1 MSDEPPIYARMMLA
15 QYQAKRAMYWA
26 YINGQELD
34 DIAAEHQCEISTVQR
49 AILGAAYG
57 RPQER

>member
-1 MSDEPPIYARMMLA
+1 MSDEPPIYARMLHQIA
-15 QYQAKRAMYWA
+15 QDQHMRNQ
-26 YINGQELD
+26 YIAGMEVD
-34 DIAAEHQCEISTVQR
+34 DIATTNQCDTWIVQR